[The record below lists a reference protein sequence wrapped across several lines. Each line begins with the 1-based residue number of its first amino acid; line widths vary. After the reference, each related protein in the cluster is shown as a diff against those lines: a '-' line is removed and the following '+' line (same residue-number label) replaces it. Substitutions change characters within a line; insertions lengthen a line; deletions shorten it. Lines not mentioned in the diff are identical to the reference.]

1 MTPSSAILNRDTF
14 SLWLL
19 ALMLVAKLIL
29 TPVSIG
35 GGFYGGVFA
44 PSLFL
49 GATLGAVFGSG
60 AAMVF
65 PSLNIEPAAF
75 ALVGM
80 AAVLAGAVHAPLT
93 ASMLLFEMTADYH
106 IILPLMFS
114 VAVSMLTS
122 QRIQRDST
130 STPWVWRVTAS
141 VWTGGRTWKSFRP
154 LQSAK

>member
-1 MTPSSAILNRDTF
+1 
-14 SLWLL
+14 
-19 ALMLVAKLIL
+19 MLVAKLIL

-122 QRIQRDST
+122 QRIQRDSIIYAMGLARHGIRLDRWQDVEVL
-130 STPWVWRVTAS
+130 STITVSEVMRVNPDN
-141 VWTGGRTWKSFRP
+141 FD
-154 LQSAK
+154 